1 MKEKFVLPRRGVN
14 THSLSLYPALGAG
27 DAPFVKKAPGQRMTV
42 SVSLCGYVGRDK
54 SVHAVI

>member
-1 MKEKFVLPRRGVN
+1 MLPRHGVN

-27 DAPFVKKAPGQRMTV
+27 DAPFVKKAPGQRRTV
-42 SVSLCGYVGRDK
+42 PVSLCGYVGRDK